1 MKLLKFVILKTY
13 TFSFLHYCVL
23 CSANY
28 IVRAIIKKNIVRAI
42 VWKNMEFSSYS
53 WYWFYFILFYFFIFF
68 NLAIEW
74 MYRGCLLV
82 RQSVLDNP
90 WDIKDVGGGVIGVH
104 GFYSSFYLRKGGLS
118 LNMGITFIF
127 FLVYIV
133 GFKFILLLL
142 FFWQEKNNNMN
153 LKLTI

>member
-1 MKLLKFVILKTY
+1 
-13 TFSFLHYCVL
+13 
-23 CSANY
+23 
-28 IVRAIIKKNIVRAI
+28 
-42 VWKNMEFSSYS
+42 
-53 WYWFYFILFYFFIFF
+53 
-68 NLAIEW
+68 

-142 FFWQEKNNNMN
+142 
-153 LKLTI
+153 LHLTGKK

>member
-53 WYWFYFILFYFFIFF
+53 WYWFYFIFIFF

-104 GFYSSFYLRKGGLS
+104 GFYSSFYPRKGGLS